1 MDTNE
6 PNSESAPEPNE
17 HSNAEHETAS
27 TVTPASAEPLHPV
40 GFQFTGQAGEFF
52 KIWIVNLLL
61 QVVTLGF
68 YWPWAMVRT
77 KRYFYANT
85 HLDGHSF
92 DYLAKPKSLLIG
104 YLIVLCFAALY
115 AVVGL
120 FNPLFVFPV
129 ILVYLVA
136 APWIIYKALRFRAR
150 NTAYRN
156 VRFKFSGLLSDS
168 YITCMAWA
176 VLVPFTFGLIIPYW
190 KLKQHEY
197 FFGNLQFGKTPFGFK
212 PKGAEYYKYYLL
224 FFAIGMAIYFA
235 VIILFVAIGAA
246 SGYSMDAMGSD
257 EMETA
262 MTIGLVIGMAIVYAI
277 IIAAG
282 VIFQNG
288 LWMLIFNYN
297 MSVWNLGDFRFE
309 SKMKLVEYILL
320 CLGNIFASV
329 FTLGLLI
336 PWAKIRLA
344 KYKLEN
350 MYLLA
355 PGGQLGEHFEASHE
369 EEGAL
374 GEAATDFMDFDIGL

>member
-17 HSNAEHETAS
+17 LPSTEPETS
-27 TVTPASAEPLHPV
+27 SIDNSISDVPLSPV
-40 GFQFTGQAGEFF
+40 QFKFTGQAGEFF

-115 AVVGL
+115 TIAGL
-120 FNPLFVFPV
+120 FNPLFVLPV
-129 ILVYLVA
+129 VLVYMVA
-136 APWIIYKALRFRAR
+136 APWMIYKALRFRAR

-156 VRFKFSGLLSDS
+156 VRFKFSGLLSDA
-168 YITCMAWA
+168 YVTYMAWA

-190 KLKQHEY
+190 KMKQNEY
-197 FFGNLQFGKTPFGFK
+197 FFGNIQFGRTPFGFK

-224 FFAIGMAIYFA
+224 FFAIGMAIYF
-235 VIILFVAIGAA
+235 VIIIIFVATSAA
-246 SGYSMDAMGSD
+246 SGYSMDAMGSE

-262 MTIGLVIGMAIVYAI
+262 LTIGMVIGMVIVYAI
-277 IIAAG
+277 IVAAG
-282 VIFQNG
+282 VIYQNG

-297 MSVWNLGDFRFE
+297 MSVWNLGEFRFE
-309 SKMKLVEYILL
+309 SKMKFVEYILL
-320 CLGNIFASV
+320 CLGNFFASV

-336 PWAKIRLA
+336 PWAKVRLA
-344 KYKLEN
+344 KYRLEN

-355 PGGQLGEHFEASHE
+355 PGGRLGEHFEATHE
-369 EEGAL
+369 EEGAF